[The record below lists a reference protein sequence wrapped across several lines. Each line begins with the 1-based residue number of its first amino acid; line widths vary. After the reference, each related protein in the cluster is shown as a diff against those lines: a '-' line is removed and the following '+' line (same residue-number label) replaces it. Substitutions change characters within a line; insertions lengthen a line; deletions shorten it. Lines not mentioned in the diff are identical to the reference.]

1 MFDKNNA
8 LAIKIKNTILSN
20 FLYADIEISFDKEQN
35 EYYISTRNKELYYS
49 EAYGMLVFDI
59 EQNILWKQ
67 GIFNFYFI
75 LEEGHNKYKK
85 MADVMSVAR
94 EESGSYSVWNTYS
107 TGNLTFDNN
116 IELSNF
122 YLAA

>member
-1 MFDKNNA
+1 MFDKNSA
-8 LAIKIKNTILSN
+8 LAIMIKNTILSN

-67 GIFNFYFI
+67 GIFNFFFI
-75 LEEGHNKYKK
+75 LEEGRSKYKK
-85 MADVMSVAR
+85 IMDA
-94 EESGSYSVWNTYS
+94 GQ
-107 TGNLTFDNN
+107 
-116 IELSNF
+116 
-122 YLAA
+122 